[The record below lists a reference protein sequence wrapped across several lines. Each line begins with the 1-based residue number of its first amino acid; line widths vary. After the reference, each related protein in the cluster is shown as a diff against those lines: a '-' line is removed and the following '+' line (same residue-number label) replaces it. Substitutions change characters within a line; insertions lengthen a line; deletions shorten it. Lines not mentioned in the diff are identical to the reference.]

1 VSVTVADMPASD
13 GNIKDKSRS
22 SAAAGAAYVVPC
34 TSSFR
39 DAVLRLADK
48 RQASPSDLARAV
60 LLLIPRDILAR
71 TADPGEPAPEDRE
84 RIALQSGASRG
95 RVLKRKPRLQMRLPV
110 GYAHADLRRALAL
123 ALAMAK
129 GDAELAVVT
138 AADRKA
144 EAAVERARDEMSDE
158 NATLRGLIA
167 DLAMPVL
174 PRGIQTR
181 SEALFALGFPPS
193 AVPDAGTIRRRWR
206 RMAMIYHPDSAF
218 GDHDR
223 MSQLNQA
230 LEKLTQ

>member
-1 VSVTVADMPASD
+1 MVPC
-13 GNIKDKSRS
+13 S
-22 SAAAGAAYVVPC
+22 SA
-34 TSSFR
+34 FR
-39 DAVLRLADK
+39 DAVLRLAEK

-60 LLLIPRDILAR
+60 LLLLPRDILAR
-71 TADPGEPAPEDRE
+71 TVDPGEPVAGDRE

-95 RVLKRKPRLQMRLPV
+95 RVLKRKPRLQMRLPA

-123 ALAMAK
+123 ALSMAE
-129 GDAELAVVT
+129 GEAELALVT
-138 AADRKA
+138 EADRKA
-144 EAAVERARDEMSDE
+144 EAAVERARDELADE

-174 PRGIQTR
+174 PKGIASR
-181 SEALFALGFPPS
+181 AEALFVLGFPPT
-193 AVPDAGTIRRRWR
+193 AVPDTGSIRRRWR

-230 LEKLTQ
+230 LEKLTR

>member
-1 VSVTVADMPASD
+1 MAIADTTAPD
-13 GNIKDKSRS
+13 GFSREKSNGS
-22 SAAAGAAYVVPC
+22 GGVGAAYVVPC

-39 DAVLRLADK
+39 DAVLQLAEK
-48 RQASPSDLARAV
+48 RHASPSDLARAV

-71 TADPGEPAPEDRE
+71 TVDPGEPAPDDRE

-95 RVLKRKPRLQMRLPV
+95 RVLKRKPRLQMRLPA
-110 GYAHADLRRALAL
+110 GHAHADLRRALAL

-129 GDAELAVVT
+129 GETQLALVT
-138 AADRKA
+138 EADRKA
-144 EAAVERARDEMSDE
+144 EAAVERARDEMADE
-158 NATLRGLIA
+158 NTTLRGLIG
-167 DLAMPVL
+167 DLATPVL
-174 PRGIQTR
+174 PRGVQTR
-181 SEALFALGFPPS
+181 SEALFVLGFPPT
-193 AVPDAGTIRRRWR
+193 AVPDTPTIRRRWR

>member
-1 VSVTVADMPASD
+1 MTSADTTAPNANNRVESKGSTV
-13 GNIKDKSRS
+13 
-22 SAAAGAAYVVPC
+22 AGAAYVVPC
-34 TSSFR
+34 ASSFR
-39 DAVLRLADK
+39 DSVLRLADK

-60 LLLIPRDILAR
+60 LLLVPRDILAR
-71 TADPGEPAPEDRE
+71 VADPGEPEPQDRE

-95 RVLKRKPRLQMRLPV
+95 RVLKRKPRLQMRLPA
-110 GYAHADLRRALAL
+110 GHDHADLRRALAL
-123 ALAMAK
+123 ALSMAK
-129 GDAELAVVT
+129 GEAELTVVT
-138 AADRKA
+138 QADRKA
-144 EAAVERARDEMSDE
+144 EAAVEKARDEMSDE
-158 NATLRGLIA
+158 NATLRGLIS

-193 AVPDAGTIRRRWR
+193 AVPDVGTIRRRWR

>member
-1 VSVTVADMPASD
+1 MDTANKTGPNRNLSAKSASS
-13 GNIKDKSRS
+13 G
-22 SAAAGAAYVVPC
+22 AAGAAYVVPC
-34 TSSFR
+34 TSAFR
-39 DAVLRLADK
+39 DAVLRLAEK

-60 LLLIPRDILAR
+60 LLLLPRDILAR
-71 TADPGEPAPEDRE
+71 TVDPGEPVAGDRE

-95 RVLKRKPRLQMRLPV
+95 RVLKRKPRLQMRLPA

-123 ALAMAK
+123 ALSMAE
-129 GDAELAVVT
+129 GEAELALVT
-138 AADRKA
+138 EADRKA
-144 EAAVERARDEMSDE
+144 EAAVERARDELADE

-174 PRGIQTR
+174 PKGIATR
-181 SEALFALGFPPS
+181 AEALFVLGFPPT
-193 AVPDAGTIRRRWR
+193 AVPDTGSIRRRWR

-230 LEKLTQ
+230 LEKLTR

>member
-1 VSVTVADMPASD
+1 MPC
-13 GNIKDKSRS
+13 S
-22 SAAAGAAYVVPC
+22 SA
-34 TSSFR
+34 FR
-39 DAVLRLADK
+39 DAVLRLAEK
-48 RQASPSDLARAV
+48 RHASPSDLARAV

-71 TADPGEPAPEDRE
+71 TVDPGGPGPEDRE
-84 RIALQSGASRG
+84 HVALQSGASRG
-95 RVLKRKPRLQMRLPV
+95 RVLKRKPRLQMRLPA
-110 GYAHADLRRALAL
+110 GYAHGDLRRALAL
-123 ALAMAK
+123 ALSMSK
-129 GDAELAVVT
+129 GEAELAVVT

-144 EAAVERARDEMSDE
+144 EAAVERARDEMADE
-158 NATLRGLIA
+158 NTTLRGLVA

-181 SEALFALGFPPS
+181 SEALFALGFPPT
-193 AVPDAGTIRRRWR
+193 AVPDNGSIRRRWR

>member
-1 VSVTVADMPASD
+1 MDAADTTAQGLNND
-13 GNIKDKSRS
+13 FKSKS
-22 SAAAGAAYVVPC
+22 SSAAGAAYVVPC
-34 TSSFR
+34 ASSFR
-39 DAVLRLADK
+39 DAVLRLAEK

-60 LLLIPRDILAR
+60 LLLVPRDILAR
-71 TADPGEPAPEDRE
+71 TVDPGEPAPGDRE

-95 RVLKRKPRLQMRLPV
+95 RVLKRKPRLQMRLPA

-123 ALAMAK
+123 ALSMAK
-129 GDAELAVVT
+129 GEAELAVVT
-138 AADRKA
+138 EADRKA
-144 EAAVERARDEMSDE
+144 EAAVERARDEMSEE

-174 PRGIQTR
+174 PNGIQTR
-181 SEALFALGFPPS
+181 GEALFALGFAPT
-193 AVPDAGTIRRRWR
+193 AVPDTGSIRRRWR

-230 LEKLTQ
+230 LAKLTQ

>member
-1 VSVTVADMPASD
+1 MDTANKTGSNRSFLA
-13 GNIKDKSRS
+13 KSTNS
-22 SAAAGAAYVVPC
+22 GAAGAAYVVPC
-34 TSSFR
+34 SSAFR
-39 DAVLRLADK
+39 DAVLRLAEK

-60 LLLIPRDILAR
+60 LLLLPRDILAR
-71 TADPGEPAPEDRE
+71 TVDPGEPVAGDRE

-95 RVLKRKPRLQMRLPV
+95 RVLKRKPRLQMRLPA

-123 ALAMAK
+123 ALSMAE
-129 GDAELAVVT
+129 GEAELALVT
-138 AADRKA
+138 EADRKA
-144 EAAVERARDEMSDE
+144 EAAVERARDELADE

-174 PRGIQTR
+174 PKGIATR
-181 SEALFALGFPPS
+181 AEALFVLGFPPT
-193 AVPDAGTIRRRWR
+193 AVPDTGSIRRRWR

-230 LEKLTQ
+230 LEKLTR

>member
-1 VSVTVADMPASD
+1 MNTADTTAPD
-13 GNIKDKSRS
+13 TDIQLKSKGS
-22 SAAAGAAYVVPC
+22 GAAGAAYVVPC
-34 TSSFR
+34 ASAFR
-39 DAVLRLADK
+39 DAVLRLAEQ

-71 TADPGEPAPEDRE
+71 TVDPGEPGPGDRE

-95 RVLKRKPRLQMRLPV
+95 RVLKRKPRLQMRLPA
-110 GYAHADLRRALAL
+110 GHAHADLRRALAL
-123 ALAMAK
+123 ALSMAK
-129 GDAELAVVT
+129 GEAQLAVVT
-138 AADRKA
+138 EADRKA

-158 NATLRGLIA
+158 NTTLRGLIG

-174 PRGIQTR
+174 PNGVQTR
-181 SEALFALGFPPS
+181 GEALFALGFPPT

-230 LEKLTQ
+230 LDKLTQ